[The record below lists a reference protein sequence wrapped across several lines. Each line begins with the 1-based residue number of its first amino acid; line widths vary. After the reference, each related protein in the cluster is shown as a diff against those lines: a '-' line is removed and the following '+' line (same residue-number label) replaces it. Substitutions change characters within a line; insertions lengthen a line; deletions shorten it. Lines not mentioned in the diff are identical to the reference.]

1 MILIYRFLTNL
12 TYPLIILI
20 IFLRKYKRK
29 EDKTRYKEKL
39 FSKYFNVKR
48 DHNKKLFWFH
58 AASVGEFKSIIPI
71 IKELNKE
78 QKNLEFL
85 VTTVT
90 LSSGNLARDVLKNFK
105 NVQHRFFPV
114 DVDFVIKKF
123 LKNWKPNVIFLVD
136 SEIWPNLIINA
147 RKYKIPM
154 ALINARITIKSFK
167 RWMMILPIAKKIFK
181 NFNLCLSSN
190 KETEKYLSKLNA
202 NNIFYAGNLKLIDNN
217 ISTNKNIKSEQ
228 GGLTVKKNWCAIST
242 HDDEEKFCLKVHLN
256 IKNKYNDSSVI
267 IAPRHL
273 ERVKDIK
280 KLCEYFSLNCQI
292 LNKEDLIKSEADVVI
307 INSFGNLTNFIRS
320 SKSVFMGKSLLKKYK
335 TSGGQNPIE
344 AAKLGCKVYHG
355 PYISNF
361 NEIYEILAKNN
372 ISKKIEND
380 KELINFLLEDF
391 KKQENNS
398 LKNTLFMSDLSKKTL
413 AQSMDHINKFLS
425 NEINK
430 A

>member
-12 TYPLIILI
+12 TYPLIVLI

-217 ISTNKNIKSEQ
+217 ISTNKNIKSEHEI
-228 GGLTVKKNWCAIST
+228 LTVKKYWCAIST

>member
-1 MILIYRFLTNL
+1 M
-12 TYPLIILI
+12 
-20 IFLRKYKRK
+20 
-29 EDKTRYKEKL
+29 
-39 FSKYFNVKR
+39 
-48 DHNKKLFWFH
+48 
-58 AASVGEFKSIIPI
+58 
-71 IKELNKE
+71 
-78 QKNLEFL
+78 
-85 VTTVT
+85 
-90 LSSGNLARDVLKNFK
+90 
-105 NVQHRFFPV
+105 
-114 DVDFVIKKF
+114 
-123 LKNWKPNVIFLVD
+123 
-136 SEIWPNLIINA
+136 
-147 RKYKIPM
+147 
-154 ALINARITIKSFK
+154 
-167 RWMMILPIAKKIFK
+167 
-181 NFNLCLSSN
+181 
-190 KETEKYLSKLNA
+190 
-202 NNIFYAGNLKLIDNN
+202 
-217 ISTNKNIKSEQ
+217 
-228 GGLTVKKNWCAIST
+228 KKNWCAIST

-361 NEIYEILAKNN
+361 NEIYEILTQNN

-380 KELINFLLEDF
+380 KELTNFLLEDF

-413 AQSMDHINKFLS
+413 TQSMDYINKFLS